1 MTAAQTEIEHSWCL
15 PLASSLPPL
24 VIACNLL
31 RKSITRSF
39 KRRLYSPMFTLFR
52 LSYTIYIVRCYRIMR
67 CSAECKVISP
77 SHAWNL
83 GLTGPN
89 TPKLNGALPLDLN
102 IDFLNNSIFTSIQL
116 RCISAF
122 VVYAFF
128 LIALP
133 CPSFSHWSCW
143 VDMSC
148 YRLLDLLHGFL

>member
-1 MTAAQTEIEHSWCL
+1 MGLSNLHLRRLQSNQGLVVAKTQLLINCRSRLSGMKYHPFIQCLLSCMLMTAAQTEIEHSWCL
-15 PLASSLPPL
+15 PLANSLPPL

-89 TPKLNGALPLDLN
+89 TLKLYGALPLDLN
-102 IDFLNNSIFTSIQL
+102 IDFLNN
-116 RCISAF
+116 
-122 VVYAFF
+122 
-128 LIALP
+128 
-133 CPSFSHWSCW
+133 
-143 VDMSC
+143 
-148 YRLLDLLHGFL
+148 